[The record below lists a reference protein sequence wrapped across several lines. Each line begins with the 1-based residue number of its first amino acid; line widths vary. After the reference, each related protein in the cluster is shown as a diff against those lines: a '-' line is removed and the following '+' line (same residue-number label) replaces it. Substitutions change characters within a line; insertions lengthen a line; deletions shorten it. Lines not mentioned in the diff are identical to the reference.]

1 MSMVDSKTII
11 DQPGANQLIGR
22 GDMLISKDGEL
33 TRMQCA
39 LIDTPEI
46 VRLVDSIAEQQGYTE
61 AYLLPEFSTEGS
73 GDGGYGGG
81 DGGFDGES
89 GKAVKYDPKYA
100 EIARDIV
107 ANGRFSISSIQQTH
121 EVGFN
126 RAARIV
132 RQLERDGIVGPQIGS
147 KPREIKYYDLPSLEA
162 KLQELGLF

>member
-1 MSMVDSKTII
+1 MGWYQPHNKPHRGRKECGCGRIRMGRQRSGYACERTWGRSHRNRGGS
-11 DQPGANQLIGR
+11 DQ
-22 GDMLISKDGEL
+22 
-33 TRMQCA
+33 
-39 LIDTPEI
+39 
-46 VRLVDSIAEQQGYTE
+46 
-61 AYLLPEFSTEGS
+61 
-73 GDGGYGGG
+73 GYGGG

-89 GKAVKYDPKYA
+89 SKAVKYDPKYA